1 MEQVDLSL
9 AAEFDL
15 GLLARGAVVDRGLDY
30 FEAGHLVVE
39 HNGEELESGMETRL
53 MEVRQFLENLLVQ
66 VVAQKF
72 VQA

>member
-30 FEAGHLVVE
+30 FGAGHLLVE
-39 HNGEELESGMETRL
+39 HNAEG
-53 MEVRQFLENLLVQ
+53 FDN
-66 VVAQKF
+66 
-72 VQA
+72 